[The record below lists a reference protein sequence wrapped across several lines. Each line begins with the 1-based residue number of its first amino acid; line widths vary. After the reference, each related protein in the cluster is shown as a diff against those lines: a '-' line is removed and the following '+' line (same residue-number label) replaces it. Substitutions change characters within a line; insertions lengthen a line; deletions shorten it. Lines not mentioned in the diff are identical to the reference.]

1 MFLHEYTKNDV
12 KSLDCFSQ
20 DIFMPIVRKEQFKNI
35 SSLEFAASSTTH
47 ELITPISASSF
58 SGAPC
63 AKRDFVYAGIWWTV
77 LLTAHPCCCRW
88 ARGTFGR
95 VEVFSDRATKD
106 VSLLNSHSTRH
117 GTPTPVI
124 GDPFPTTR
132 HSVAGI
138 GGVWKHNI
146 GTVFHFHLLCRA
158 IYKFSFTD
166 IMVKPNAIFST

>member
-1 MFLHEYTKNDV
+1 MIGEASIAFLSIYLCQLLKRNKKFH
-12 KSLDCFSQ
+12 KS
-20 DIFMPIVRKEQFKNI
+20 
-35 SSLEFAASSTTH
+35 SSGLEFAASSTAH

-58 SGAPC
+58 SGPPC

-77 LLTAHPCCCRW
+77 LLTAYPCCCRG
-88 ARGTFGR
+88 ALGTFGR

-106 VSLLNSHSTRH
+106 VSLLNSHPARY

-132 HSVAGI
+132 YSVAGKGRI
-138 GGVWKHNI
+138 WKHNI
-146 GTVFHFHLLCRA
+146 CTVVHFHLLCRA

-166 IMVKPNAIFST
+166 IIVKPNAIFSTCL